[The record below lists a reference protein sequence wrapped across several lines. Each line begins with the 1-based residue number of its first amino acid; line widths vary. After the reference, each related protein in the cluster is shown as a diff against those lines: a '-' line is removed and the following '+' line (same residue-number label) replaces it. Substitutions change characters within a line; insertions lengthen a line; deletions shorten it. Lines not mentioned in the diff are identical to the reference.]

1 MPYTEGTT
9 VKKTIERKKHPCNV
23 NILKKSVGTT
33 TIIKRILDLSV
44 NLIVGKLLASVPAI
58 EK

>member
-1 MPYTEGTT
+1 MPYIEGTK
-9 VKKTIERKKHPCNV
+9 VKKTVERKKHSCNV
-23 NILKKSVGTT
+23 NILKESVGTT
-33 TIIKRILDLSV
+33 TIIMRILDLSV